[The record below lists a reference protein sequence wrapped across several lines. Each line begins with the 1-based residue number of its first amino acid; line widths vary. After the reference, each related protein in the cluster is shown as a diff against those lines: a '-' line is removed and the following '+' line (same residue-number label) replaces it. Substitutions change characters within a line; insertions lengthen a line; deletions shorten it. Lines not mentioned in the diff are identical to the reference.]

1 MGRIM
6 GLVEP
11 ESSLAVFFRA
21 AEGLVTEHGPGPAAF
36 ARIGNLLRPLAA
48 DPTLVDAPRLAALHD
63 STAGFGILGRDNRG
77 STLMLARFSAE
88 APTPV
93 HNHNSWGVICLIRGR
108 DRHTLW
114 AREDD
119 GARQGR
125 ARLRVVESRELGPGD
140 TAWIP
145 AAPADIHSQQG
156 IGGDAWELV
165 YFERDPTTQPRL
177 YFDPDRGLVEERA
190 PV

>member
-1 MGRIM
+1 MAQ
-6 GLVEP
+6 VETG
-11 ESSLAVFFRA
+11 SSLEQFFGA
-21 AEGLVTEHGPGPAAF
+21 AEGLLAELGPGPDAF
-36 ARIGNLLRPLAA
+36 GRIGAWLRPLAT
-48 DPTLVDAPRLAALHD
+48 DPTLIDTARLAALHD
-63 STAGFGILGRDNRG
+63 STAGFEILGRDQRG

-93 HNHNSWGVICLIRGR
+93 HNHNSWGVICVIRGR
-108 DRHTLW
+108 DRHILW

-119 GARQGR
+119 GARPGR

-140 TAWIP
+140 TGWIP
-145 AAPADIHSQQG
+145 AAPDDIHSQQG